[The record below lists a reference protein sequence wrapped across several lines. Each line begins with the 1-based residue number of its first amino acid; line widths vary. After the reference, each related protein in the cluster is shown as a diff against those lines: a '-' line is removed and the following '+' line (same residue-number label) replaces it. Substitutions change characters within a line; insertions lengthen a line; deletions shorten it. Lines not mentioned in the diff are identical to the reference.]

1 MTTIKREKDQ
11 LLKMSRSLK
20 EDFLWIAD
28 DLDKHY
34 SNVNIAKVSGGVA
47 GVIGSGLAIGGAI
60 AAPFT
65 LGVSLIL
72 TGIGTGVGIAGAST
86 SGGALVVRYF
96 IEKKKLK
103 EIDAKWKKFQDFLGE
118 HLETPGGLDAPR
130 VQDQAGRIFTFAR
143 MLFNA
148 VDAGVDTANATV
160 RGVAATAPRLFGRV
174 VTSPLFVLSVI
185 AMGLSV
191 YDIVQG
197 SKELHQREGSKAGK
211 VPRAL
216 AEKLDEFIQFLE
228 ENEEDD
234 VDSAIGSSEGDDG
247 DRKFY

>member
-65 LGVSLIL
+65 LGASLIL
-72 TGIGTGVGIAGAST
+72 IWIGTGVAIAGAST
-86 SGGALVVRYF
+86 SMVHYF
-96 IEKKKLK
+96 IEKKKLE
-103 EIDAKWKKFQDFLGE
+103 EIDAKWKKFQDSLGE
-118 HLETPGGLDAPR
+118 HLETPGGVDATL
-130 VQDQAGRIFTFAR
+130 VKDQAGRIFTFAR

-174 VTSPLFVLSVI
+174 VTSPLFVLSVN

-197 SKELHQREGSKAGK
+197 SEKLHQMEGSKAGK

-234 VDSAIGSSEGDDG
+234 VDSAIESSEGDD
-247 DRKFY
+247 DNRRFY